1 MTSKG
6 RRLRIGPVH
15 VPAGYSLP
23 PRPAEE
29 EAEAQDAYRQ
39 SMFLL
44 GEELALFRRAMGMQL
59 AMAQA
64 MARSRTPEAAALL
77 LLWSRAFACLD
88 GACRLLLVGRYA
100 ACPPL
105 VRAACDLVAAQR
117 GLMES
122 RFQEWWG
129 WLESYPAPEREHAAL
144 EVALGRYRSSAA
156 IAQHPRL
163 AAIYR
168 AAQELSQPHLGA
180 TVVEAAP
187 EVAADHLPVPFAESR
202 FHLGWSQ
209 VMMGWLLELCLIQLD
224 TAVASGLLAE
234 EAVSAQEELRQEV
247 ETVLSRPERC
257 QLKEAGGRFL
267 LVNFRRSP
275 GALPRRILL

>member
-15 VPAGYSLP
+15 VPAEYSLP
-23 PRPAEE
+23 PRPAGEG
-29 EAEAQDAYRQ
+29 AEAQDAYRQ
-39 SMFLL
+39 AMFLL
-44 GEELALFRRAMGMQL
+44 EEELGLFQRAMGMQL

-64 MARSRTPEAAALL
+64 IARSRTPEAAALL

-105 VRAACDLVAAQR
+105 VRGACDLVAAQR

-122 RFQEWWG
+122 RFQEWRE
-129 WLESYPAPEREHAAL
+129 WLESYPAQERGHAAL

-168 AAQELSQPHLGA
+168 VAQELSQPHFGA

-187 EVAADHLPVPFAESR
+187 EVATNHLPVPFAEAR

-209 VMMGWLLELCLIQLD
+209 VIMGWLLELCLLQLE
-224 TAVASGLLAE
+224 TAAASGLIAAE
-234 EAVSAQEELRQEV
+234 VASAQEELQQEV
-247 ETVLSRPERC
+247 ERVLSLPERC
-257 QLKEAGGRFL
+257 QVKEVEGRLL

-275 GALPRRILL
+275 GAMPRRLLL